1 MGINVNNPLGS
12 LIDLVKDGFDRL
24 IPDKAAAA
32 QAKATLDQLRESDEA
47 KQLDREMQLQLAAL
61 ANVQAEAKGESWLQ
75 RNWRPMVALFLTG
88 LVGAYWFGFTAPNLT
103 QITVDDLFSL
113 VKICLGGY
121 YGGRTVEKV
130 APHVVEA
137 VKALKS
143 NG

>member
-121 YGGRTVEKV
+121 YGGRTVEK
-130 APHVVEA
+130 
-137 VKALKS
+137 
-143 NG
+143 